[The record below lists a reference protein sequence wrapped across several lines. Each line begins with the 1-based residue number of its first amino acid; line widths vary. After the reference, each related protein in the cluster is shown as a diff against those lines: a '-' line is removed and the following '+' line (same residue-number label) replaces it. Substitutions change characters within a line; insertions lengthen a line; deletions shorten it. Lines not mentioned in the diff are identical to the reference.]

1 MKRDSQQDDRAAVMS
16 DVIRVL
22 VADDHPLVRRGMRA
36 ILGTTEDIEVVGE
49 AANGRS
55 AIEAAES
62 LNPDVVLMDLQ
73 MPDLSGIEAT
83 RAIVENQPDV
93 HILVVTLFQDDDSV
107 FLALRA
113 GARGYVLKDAE
124 DDELRGAIR
133 AVAGGAAIF
142 SPSIATRVLTLFAAH
157 RSSPPEVFPMLTDR
171 EREVLERIAQGYPNP
186 RIAQQLGISVKTVSN
201 HVSVIFSKLQ
211 VADRAEAIER
221 AREGGLGIQPS

>member
-1 MKRDSQQDDRAAVMS
+1 
-16 DVIRVL
+16 
-22 VADDHPLVRRGMRA
+22 MRA
-36 ILGTTEDIEVVGE
+36 ILGTTEDIDVVGE
-49 AANGRS
+49 ATSGRT
-55 AIEAAES
+55 AIDAAET

-83 RAIVENQPDV
+83 RAILANQPDV
-93 HILVVTLFQDDDSV
+93 RILVVTLFQDDDSV

-113 GARGYVLKDAE
+113 GARGYVLKDA
-124 DDELRGAIR
+124 DDEEIKGAIR

-142 SPSIATRVLTLFAAH
+142 SPSIASRVLTLF
-157 RSSPPEVFPMLTDR
+157 SSPRPARVEVFPMLTER
-171 EREVLERIAQGYPNP
+171 EREILERIAQGYPNP